1 MSPEE
6 PSGSEP
12 GHPDERLVEGQGGA
26 GDGSASAEP
35 ARGALVPA
43 ASRSLAVTDP
53 LRRYIAE
60 IRRYAPLSREEEQR
74 LARLYR
80 ETGDRDALFRLVT
93 SNLMLVVRTALSFRR
108 AVRNVLDLV
117 QEGNVGLM
125 QAIER
130 FDPEMGI
137 RLPTYAAWWI
147 RAYIVKYLLDNVR
160 QVRVGT
166 TNARRKLLHNLAQEK
181 RRLEEDGFEVGPKL
195 LAERFGVSE
204 EDVRDV
210 EQALSSRDLRLDA
223 PIGAESDQ
231 THGDLM
237 ASEAPSVEEEVARR
251 ELQEKARAAIDR
263 FRADLS
269 ERDLVILDRRILSE
283 DPLTLQALGDRF
295 GTTREAVRQAEAK
308 LLARLKERL
317 TAELGDLGSIR
328 IGPV

>member
-1 MSPEE
+1 MTPED
-6 PSGSEP
+6 PSGSGPDSLDEP
-12 GHPDERLVEGQGGA
+12 LDAEQGDRRDDAADDEPIA
-26 GDGSASAEP
+26 
-35 ARGALVPA
+35 GALVPA
-43 ASRSLAVTDP
+43 GERALAVTDP

-60 IRRYAPLSREEEQR
+60 IRRYAPLSREDEQR
-74 LARLYR
+74 FARLYR

-93 SNLMLVVRTALSFRR
+93 SNLMLVVRMALSFRR

-130 FDPEMGI
+130 FDPELGI

-181 RRLEEDGFEVGPKL
+181 RRLEDEGFEVGPKL

-210 EQALSSRDLRLDA
+210 EQALSSRDVRLDA
-223 PIGAESDQ
+223 PIGAEGDQ
-231 THGDLM
+231 THGDVM
-237 ASEAPSVEEEVARR
+237 ASEGPSVEEEVARR
-251 ELQEKARAAIDR
+251 ELHEKVRAAIDR
-263 FRADLS
+263 FRENLS
-269 ERDLVILDRRILSE
+269 ERDRVILDQRILSD

-308 LLARLKERL
+308 LMSRLKERL
-317 TAELGDLGSIR
+317 KAELGELGSIR
-328 IGPV
+328 IGPA